1 MHLGNFPNCSLPV
14 PVWGIHLLPCPA
26 SLFSYDTGEIWKRKA
41 VEIKEPSMVCTE
53 AALIS
58 RAAEGG
64 EIPLSG
70 QHCQLAEA
78 EGSLGRGAPVMSQ
91 LN

>member
-1 MHLGNFPNCSLPV
+1 
-14 PVWGIHLLPCPA
+14 
-26 SLFSYDTGEIWKRKA
+26 
-41 VEIKEPSMVCTE
+41 MV

-78 EGSLGRGAPVMSQ
+78 EGSPGMEAAVISQ